1 MSELPERQKANYV
14 EGYPLLIADSKR
26 NNTSLS
32 ASLGL
37 SMCVLLNNLSSGDC
51 HSDGECAAARR
62 ALEKTA
68 RVHVPRFSRSEVL
81 TAFEPIMRAGNVL
94 AGCSALSFENG
105 TAVISE
111 DLAPYIR
118 AIVAFDLRLE
128 KYRLDLSG
136 VLSRTGR
143 KIRKTRASRA
153 ALEGGDKA
161 CTRRERWFPGTN
173 STRILAT
180 GGKEWQD
187 ILVRSGHCYVPSVSR
202 GRSESSHSASESSG
216 DGGL

>member
-1 MSELPERQKANYV
+1 
-14 EGYPLLIADSKR
+14 
-26 NNTSLS
+26 
-32 ASLGL
+32 
-37 SMCVLLNNLSSGDC
+37 MCVLLNNLSSGDC
-51 HSDGECAAARR
+51 HLGGECAAAGRV
-62 ALEKTA
+62 LEKTA
-68 RVHVPRFSRSEVL
+68 RAHAPCFSRSEVL
-81 TAFEPIMRAGNVL
+81 AAFEPIT
-94 AGCSALSFENG
+94 FENG

-136 VLSRTGR
+136 ILSQTRSRTR

-161 CTRRERWFPGTN
+161 STRRERWFPKDTN

-187 ILVRSGHCYVPSVSR
+187 VLVRSGHFCVPSVTR
-202 GRSESSHSASESSG
+202 ARSESSQSASESSG
-216 DGGL
+216 DGGF

>member
-143 KIRKTRASRA
+143 KIR
-153 ALEGGDKA
+153 
-161 CTRRERWFPGTN
+161 
-173 STRILAT
+173 
-180 GGKEWQD
+180 
-187 ILVRSGHCYVPSVSR
+187 
-202 GRSESSHSASESSG
+202 
-216 DGGL
+216 